1 MPGAIGRNRKRYFH
15 ARFQTGLHHLADA
28 AIVESD
34 PKATAD
40 FLGAAEYAFRHQ
52 LPDGDFSLVVP
63 PQLQGRREAST
74 ADRVRE
80 EGGQRPLS
88 SENGL

>member
-1 MPGAIGRNRKRYFH
+1 MPGAIGRNRKSYFH

>member
-1 MPGAIGRNRKRYFH
+1 MSRIVCKFGGSS
-15 ARFQTGLHHLADA
+15 LADA
-28 AIVESD
+28 NQFRRVLAIVESD